1 MKECDIMKKE
11 LLNLLKEDLRLYDL
25 SPDGAHDKNHICDV
39 IRNAYSIASKMKLNT
54 DLAVFSAL
62 YHDIGLLLGNREEH
76 DINGFNF
83 ICKNQKLKQYFNAYE
98 IDIIAHAVKEHR
110 ASYKGNY
117 FSIYSIIVSDSD
129 RSLSI
134 ETMIRRSYLYNKDKS
149 NDVYNTVY
157 SYLKKKYG
165 YGGVELH
172 LDFSKEILE
181 ESRKILSNEKE
192 FKFHY
197 DRIII
202 KIA

>member
-11 LLNLLKEDLRLYDL
+11 LLNLLKQDLRLYDL
-25 SPDGAHDKNHICDV
+25 SPDGAHDKNHIIDV
-39 IRNAYSIASKMKLNT
+39 IQNAYSISSKMKLNT

-76 DINGFNF
+76 DINGYKW
-83 ICKNQKLKQYFNAYE
+83 ICRNQKLKQYFDEYE
-98 IDIIAHAVKEHR
+98 INIIAHAVKEHR

-117 FSIYSIIVSDSD
+117 FSIYSVIVSDSD

-197 DRIII
+197 DRIIM